1 MTLVATTPRSHP
13 VTHAFV
19 VPVVRELAPKRADLA
34 AGSTW

>member
-1 MTLVATTPRSHP
+1 MTLVATTPRSHA

-19 VPVVRELAPKRADLA
+19 VPVVPELAPKRPDVA

>member
-1 MTLVATTPRSHP
+1 MTLVSSTPRTQT
-13 VTHAFV
+13 VVHAYT